1 VKDNIKGTGRNDVY
15 ENRHSISNISGSVAE
30 LNIGYS
36 IEKFPKEFKKNFFSS
51 IDYRFL
57 FILIFSFVIN
67 IINILYFENI
77 TSIEIDSKM
86 ITKIQK
92 QYAHLLLDSSKQ
104 SAISQQARISSDFDQ
119 DTQMITG
126 LAQWVE
132 NFDLNIFDS
141 INNLSPLEET
151 GNLAEEE
158 KRIPSYSKEELD
170 ALRKSNAEK
179 RFSSRSELEREVG
192 SVGLLGIISSKGRN
206 SDYEYIQDLI
216 EYAAKNS
223 DHLSTVLSKLKAIE
237 IPRYGSRGYLRKLEE
252 ISGYEKIANFKGE
265 RKSPDKQINN
275 LVKNMER
282 LNKAKT
288 ETIARNVQYEKVKS
302 SYFRKLPQ
310 SNAVKRERSS
320 EDVIRVVRSHMR
332 TLQDCYKQ
340 ELKNDPGLKGR
351 IIVRFVIDPD
361 GVVIQSSM
369 VSSTLNSPRM
379 ENCILMRVNRWR
391 NFPPCDPS
399 FGNMT
404 YRQKFAFGM

>member
-1 VKDNIKGTGRNDVY
+1 MKDDIKGTGRNNVY
-15 ENRHSISNISGSVAE
+15 ENGHYISNISGSVAE

-36 IEKFPKEFKKNFFSS
+36 IEKFPKEFKKNFFNS

-57 FILIFSFVIN
+57 IILIFSFVIN
-67 IINILYFENI
+67 IITVLYFENI
-77 TSIEIDSKM
+77 SSIEIDSKM

-104 SAISQQARISSDFDQ
+104 SPITQQARILSDFDQ
-119 DTQMITG
+119 DTQVITG

-141 INNLSPLEET
+141 INNLPPSEET
-151 GNLAEEE
+151 GNLAEE

-170 ALRKSNAEK
+170 ELRKLNAEK
-179 RFSSRSELEREVG
+179 RFSARSELEREVG

-216 EYAAKNS
+216 VYASKNS

-237 IPRYGSRGYLRKLEE
+237 IPRYGSREYLRKLEG
-252 ISGYEKIANFKGE
+252 IPGYEKFANFRGE

-275 LVKNMER
+275 LVKNMEP

-288 ETIARNVQYEKVKS
+288 ETIARNVQYEEVKS
-302 SYFRKLPQ
+302 SYLSKLPQ
-310 SNAVKRERSS
+310 SNAVKIKRSPK
-320 EDVIRVVRSHMR
+320 DVIRVVRSHMK
-332 TLQDCYKQ
+332 TLQDCYRQ

-351 IIVRFVIDPD
+351 IIVRFVINPD
-361 GVVIQSSM
+361 GVVTQSAM

-379 ENCILMRVNRWR
+379 ENCILMRVKRWR
-391 NFPPCDPS
+391 NFPSCDPS

-404 YRQKFAFGM
+404 YRQKFAFGI